1 MTRAAAFA
9 LWILFLSPVSF
20 AQDAA
25 PDSEAGADSGGTDSG
40 GTDSG
45 GTDSGGTDSGDGGT
59 DSGDDGTD
67 SGDDGTGADTGTGT
81 DTAEEDAEPTYGAA
95 SMAGETGGC
104 QGCATGE
111 GFTVSVAVFGLLL
124 VGLSRRQAR

>member
-25 PDSEAGADSGGTDSG
+25 PDSEAADSGGTDSG

-45 GTDSGGTDSGDGGT
+45 GPDSGGTDSG
-59 DSGDDGTD
+59 GTD

-104 QGCATGE
+104 QGCASSG
-111 GFTVSVAVFGLLL
+111 GLSLSAAVFGLLL

>member
-25 PDSEAGADSGGTDSG
+25 PDSEAAADSGGTDSG

-45 GTDSGGTDSGDGGT
+45 GTDSG
-59 DSGDDGTD
+59 GTD

-104 QGCATGE
+104 QGCASSG
-111 GFTVSVAVFGLLL
+111 GLSVSGAVFGLLL

>member
-25 PDSEAGADSGGTDSG
+25 PDSEAAADSGGTDSG

-45 GTDSGGTDSGDGGT
+45 GTDSGGTDSGGT
-59 DSGDDGTD
+59 DSGGTD

-104 QGCATGE
+104 QGCASSG
-111 GFTVSVAVFGLLL
+111 GLSVSMAVFGLLL

>member
-9 LWILFLSPVSF
+9 LWILFHSPVSF

-25 PDSEAGADSGGTDSG
+25 PDSEAADSGGTDSG

-45 GTDSGGTDSGDGGT
+45 GTDSGGTDSGGTDSGGT
-59 DSGDDGTD
+59 DSGGTD
-67 SGDDGTGADTGTGT
+67 SD
-81 DTAEEDAEPTYGAA
+81 DAEPTYGAA

-104 QGCATGE
+104 QGCASSG
-111 GFTVSVAVFGLLL
+111 GLSVSAAVFGLLL

>member
-25 PDSEAGADSGGTDSG
+25 PDSEAADSGGTYSGGTDSG

-45 GTDSGGTDSGDGGT
+45 GTYSG
-59 DSGDDGTD
+59 GTD
-67 SGDDGTGADTGTGT
+67 SGDDGTGAATNASCTPSASAGTVS
-81 DTAEEDAEPTYGAA
+81 YGAA

-104 QGCATGE
+104 QGCASSG
-111 GFTVSVAVFGLLL
+111 GLSVSMAVFGLLL

>member
-25 PDSEAGADSGGTDSG
+25 PDSEAADSGGTDSG

-45 GTDSGGTDSGDGGT
+45 GTDSGGTDSGGT
-59 DSGDDGTD
+59 DSGGTD

-81 DTAEEDAEPTYGAA
+81 DTAEEDEEPTFGAA
-95 SMAGETGGC
+95 AKAGETGGC